1 MSILSIDEEKE
12 QITFDNLQILDLI
25 ESGSIIKEAVCAIN
39 IYSPQKKII
48 TIKMSQ
54 FNNSSRNSIQISHKS
69 KTEKSQK
76 NKQNAEEIN
85 EIKYNIFLALTKNCI
100 PAYNEFRGVIEN
112 RYLKG
117 KRLIIQD
124 IEIPEFEACFKP
136 KKFIF
141 IPRKNM
147 PEFVTDNGTVIF
159 EQKNLKLNGKD
170 LIPAN
175 DFSIDDIINEKIHAC
190 SKTNED
196 SSNIF
201 SNENNKIIERINDTN
216 TSKKNEIMTNKSML
230 SVSSSIKD
238 SSRINNS
245 SEKEGGSGFVFY
257 NEIDKYK
264 KYTKYSYYEDFEK
277 EVDGI
282 YILHDEIGL
291 IHGKKG
297 LQFDNNNIFQYILDN
312 YNIKNSL
319 FASIIIK
326 NFDEATIPK
335 NVPFF
340 LEVKGAFDLS
350 SILRQ
355 IKKISKFV
363 HNMKNYNV
371 KLPEYCIG
379 ILCSFDRN
387 YIERQ
392 FANLNTKYNGSN
404 INDIK
409 EGVSSYKH
417 ILRIIEENGI
427 KFVIAAIANNQI
439 NGYNLGLK
447 DFEVDKSYRKVE
459 LEYLYKKIKGVE
471 IIPEQGLKKINEIKA
486 VFSSIYSSIN
496 EELKCELTYNEMMKK
511 EKMIESQNIQI
522 KILTEK
528 IDSLENSNLNNQKLI
543 AEMAKQI
550 QFQLA
555 QQKELSLQMKE
566 LMEKSKKENKE
577 ENKSEKNEEKKKEES

>member
-147 PEFVTDNGTVIF
+147 PEFVTDNGTVVF

-201 SNENNKIIERINDTN
+201 MSNISSNLDSNEKNKIIERINDTN

-245 SEKEGGSGFVFY
+245 SEKEGDSGFVFY
-257 NEIDKYK
+257 KEIDKYK

-282 YILHDEIGL
+282 YILHDEIEL
-291 IHGKKG
+291 IYGKKG

-340 LEVKGAFDLS
+340 LEVKAAFDLS

-392 FANLNTKYNGSN
+392 FANINTKYNGSN

-471 IIPEQGLKKINEIKA
+471 IIPEQDLKKINKIQA
-486 VFSSIYSSIN
+486 DFSNVYSSIN
-496 EELKCELTYNEMMKK
+496 EELKCELTYNDMMKK
-511 EKMIESQNIQI
+511 EKMIESLINKN

-528 IDSLENSNLNNQKLI
+528 IDSLENSIL
-543 AEMAKQI
+543 
-550 QFQLA
+550 
-555 QQKELSLQMKE
+555 ELSLQMKE
-566 LMEKSKKENKE
+566 LMKKNKKENKE
-577 ENKSEKNEEKKKEES
+577 ENKSEKNGEEKKEEKRVKKRKKPKK

>member
-201 SNENNKIIERINDTN
+201 MSNISSNLDSNEKNKIIERINDTN

-245 SEKEGGSGFVFY
+245 SEKEGDSGFVFY
-257 NEIDKYK
+257 KEIDKYK

-282 YILHDEIGL
+282 YILHDEIEL
-291 IHGKKG
+291 IYGKKG

-340 LEVKGAFDLS
+340 LEVKAAFDLS

-392 FANLNTKYNGSN
+392 FANINTKYNGSN

-471 IIPEQGLKKINEIKA
+471 IIPEQDLKKINKIQA
-486 VFSSIYSSIN
+486 DFSNVYSSIN
-496 EELKCELTYNEMMKK
+496 EELKCELTYNDMMKK
-511 EKMIESQNIQI
+511 EKMIESLINKN

-528 IDSLENSNLNNQKLI
+528 IDSLENSIL
-543 AEMAKQI
+543 
-550 QFQLA
+550 
-555 QQKELSLQMKE
+555 ELSLQMKE
-566 LMEKSKKENKE
+566 LMKKNKKENKE
-577 ENKSEKNEEKKKEES
+577 ENKSEKNGEEKKEEKRVKKRKKPKK